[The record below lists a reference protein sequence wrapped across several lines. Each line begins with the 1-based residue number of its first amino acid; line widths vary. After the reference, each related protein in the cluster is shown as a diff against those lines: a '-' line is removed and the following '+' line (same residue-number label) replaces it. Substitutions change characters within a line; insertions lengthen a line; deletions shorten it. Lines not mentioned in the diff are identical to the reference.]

1 MTLSQAVIEPGRAP
15 SARPCGPETAF
26 GCPREFLD
34 NRFIYIVISPRAR
47 GLSVGVN
54 MNPDK
59 RCNFDCAYCE
69 VNRSEPPGEPRLVV
83 PLMMTELELTLQ
95 LVRSGALRER
105 TGYRSAPPQLLE
117 LR

>member
-34 NRFIYIVISPRAR
+34 NRFVYVVISPRAR

-69 VNRSEPPGEPRLVV
+69 VNRGSPAAERCLDVDA
-83 PLMMTELELTLQ
+83 MATELSDTLA
-95 LVRSGALRER
+95 LVRSGALRDR
-105 TGYRSAPPQLLE
+105 PCYCQFLQISKT
-117 LR
+117 